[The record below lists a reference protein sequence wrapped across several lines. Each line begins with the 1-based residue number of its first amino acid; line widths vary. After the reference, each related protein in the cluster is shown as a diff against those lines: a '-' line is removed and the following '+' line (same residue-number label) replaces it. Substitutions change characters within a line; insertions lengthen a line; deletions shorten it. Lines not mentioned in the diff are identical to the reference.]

1 MTKTVFLTLERTPLF
16 LVLDQQEDFSDLQV
30 DLADDFLEAYERVTN
45 DYRVIQEALFKIY
58 LEQASSDEIDEIS
71 EPVQDTPTLH

>member
-16 LVLDQQEDFSDLQV
+16 LILDQQEDFSDLQV

-58 LEQASSDEIDEIS
+58 LEQASSDEIEEIY

>member
-30 DLADDFLEAYERVTN
+30 DLSDDFLEAYERVTN

-58 LEQASSDEIDEIS
+58 LEQASSDEIEEIY

>member
-58 LEQASSDEIDEIS
+58 LEQASSDEIEEIY

>member
-58 LEQASSDEIDEIS
+58 LEQASSDEIDEIY
-71 EPVQDTPTLH
+71 EPVQDSPTLH

>member
-58 LEQASSDEIDEIS
+58 LEQASSDEIEEIY
-71 EPVQDTPTLH
+71 EPVQDSPTLH

>member
-58 LEQASSDEIDEIS
+58 LEQASSDEIDEIY